1 MSMLDTFIMRG
12 EWIDNISTL
21 PAEIQDKVLAD
32 IVRFGTGRPTLY
44 DNDPI
49 VFSLVNG
56 YKGSMMNTTNE
67 YLKKLEMS
75 KTAGRKKKID
85 DKQIYDLAKAGK
97 TAQEV
102 ADTLGISKSAVDKSD
117 GWRNRKNEEFVF

>member
-1 MSMLDTFIMRG
+1 MIDTCILRG
-12 EWIDNISTL
+12 EWIDNVSTL
-21 PAEIQDKVLAD
+21 PVDIQDKVLAD
-32 IVRFGTGRPTLY
+32 IYRFGTGRPTLH
-44 DNDPI
+44 DDDPI

-85 DKQIYDLAKAGK
+85 DKQIYDLAKTGK

-102 ADTLGISKSAVDKSD
+102 ADSLGISKSAVDKSD
-117 GWRNRKNEEFVF
+117 GWRNRKNEKFEF

>member
-1 MSMLDTFIMRG
+1 MRTITIKG
-12 EWIDNISTL
+12 NTSQLKEIKDRGKSIL
-21 PAEIQDKVLAD
+21 PEDVD
-32 IVRFGTGRPTLY
+32 
-44 DNDPI
+44 D
-49 VFSLVNG
+49 
-56 YKGSMMNTTNE
+56 YK
-67 YLKKLEMS
+67 KKIEMS
-75 KTAGRKKKID
+75 KSAGRKKKID